1 MSNSVKLV
9 AAILIGIAG
18 NVASASEDEESRG
31 FFSRSKE
38 LAPVSNDSYM
48 EECSSCH
55 FAYPP
60 ALLPSGSWQKLLA
73 PKALADHFG
82 ENIEMKESLRLELL
96 DYAQRNAAEKSGAKR
111 ARKII
116 ASLDGATPMKISEIP
131 YIRRKHLE
139 IPEEQLKRNPKVGS
153 IALCDT
159 CHTKAKDG
167 SFDDDSVVIPGFGR
181 WRL

>member
-1 MSNSVKLV
+1 MSLVTRLV
-9 AAILIGIAG
+9 AALLIGIAG
-18 NVASASEDEESRG
+18 ASAYASEDEESRG

-38 LAPVSNDSYM
+38 LAPVSNDAYM

-82 ENIEMKESLRLELL
+82 ENIEMKEPLRQELL
-96 DYAQRNAAEKSGAKR
+96 DYVQRNAAEKSSAKR
-111 ARKII
+111 ARKIM
-116 ASLDGATPMKISEIP
+116 ASLDGATPLKISEIP

-139 IPEEQLKRNPKVGS
+139 IPDEQLKKNPKVGS
-153 IALCDT
+153 IALCDA

-181 WRL
+181 WRW